1 MFTIPDRWYDI
12 YSEVPT
18 VSGHYACM
26 GFGHINEWIIMSKV
40 ITSPVE
46 QFSGEV
52 TLHDPLTYPQ
62 LFAFQDA
69 MDAATVLREE
79 EEASIYVWNYAI
91 LPGIFAC
98 VENWDLK
105 NVSNGATPETFP
117 STPALASVET
127 ISWLVGEIASLVI
140 EAETVKKV

>member
-1 MFTIPDRWYDI
+1 
-12 YSEVPT
+12 
-18 VSGHYACM
+18 
-26 GFGHINEWIIMSKV
+26 MSKV

-79 EEASIYVWNYAI
+79 EEASIYIWNYAI